1 MANDAVDATV
11 RMLLSEFA
19 GKQLPLMQQLVCG
32 CPNSL
37 ANNGKRCR
45 RCYSSSCAAVRIRWQ
60 TMANDA
66 VDATV
71 RMLLSEFAGK
81 QLPLMQQLVCCCPNS
96 LANDAVDA
104 TARVLLSEFAGK
116 QWQTM
121 PLMLQFVCCCPN
133 SLANNGK
140 RCR

>member
-11 RMLLSEFA
+11 RVLLSEFA
-19 GKQLPLMQQLVCG
+19 GKQWQTMPLML
-32 CPNSL
+32 
-37 ANNGKRCR
+37 R
-45 RCYSSSCAAVRIRWQ
+45 SCAAVRIRWQ

-71 RMLLSEFAGK
+71 
-81 QLPLMQQLVCCCPNS
+81 P
-96 LANDAVDA
+96 
-104 TARVLLSEFAGK
+104 RVLLSEFAGK
-116 QWQTM
+116 MANDAVDATVRVLLSEFDGKQWQTI

>member
-37 ANNGKRCR
+37 ANMANDAVDATVPRVWLSEFAGKQWQTMPLMLQLVC
-45 RCYSSSCAAVRIRWQ
+45 AVRIRWQ

-71 RMLLSEFAGK
+71 
-81 QLPLMQQLVCCCPNS
+81 
-96 LANDAVDA
+96 
-104 TARVLLSEFAGK
+104 RVLLSEFAGK

-121 PLMLQFVCCCPN
+121 PLMLQFVSGCPN